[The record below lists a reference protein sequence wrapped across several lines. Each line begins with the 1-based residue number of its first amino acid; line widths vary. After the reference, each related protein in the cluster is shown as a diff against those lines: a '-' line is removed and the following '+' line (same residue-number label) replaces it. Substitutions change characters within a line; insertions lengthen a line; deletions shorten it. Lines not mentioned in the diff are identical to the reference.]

1 MTLLSLSLCN
11 TQQDYP
17 TSREGEEGLIF
28 FKNLNGSFM
37 NHHHPCYTSLHVQ
50 VTFYSDTVVFL
61 INVIISCSET
71 SRMWDM
77 FFVIIKDD
85 PAFKKVFFLAY
96 LCQYKCCTI
105 LFVYTAYVQVT
116 FNRDVVI
123 IVIIN

>member
-1 MTLLSLSLCN
+1 M
-11 TQQDYP
+11 
-17 TSREGEEGLIF
+17 
-28 FKNLNGSFM
+28 
-37 NHHHPCYTSLHVQ
+37 
-50 VTFYSDTVVFL
+50 VFL

-123 IVIIN
+123 IVIINYASQH